1 MKNIHDMRASG
12 LTKYFYKLAEQS
24 QDVFWI
30 KSTDYKEQIYISPA
44 FENSWGITCQNLY
57 DDPSLWITAMHPED
71 RERLQHDCSN
81 RVGPPRMGETIE
93 KNYRIIRP
101 DGTMRWI
108 KDTSFGLFD
117 ENNECFAFAGICKDV
132 SKDVMHS
139 QELLNEKLSA
149 EMANQAKSDFLAK
162 MSHDFRT
169 PLNAILG
176 ITHIMS
182 TKELSKEFK
191 EYISLISQASNNLL
205 SLVTDILDF
214 AKVEIGALSFTSDP
228 IDLHLLI
235 SQVMHS
241 FKFQAKEANI
251 ALNLNYADNVARF
264 VIGDAKRI
272 RQILTNLISNSL
284 KFTSQGSI
292 EVLVDCHKQLS
303 NQTEFVIAVQDTGI
317 GIPEKDFGYIFEK
330 FGQLESMHHRKHQ
343 GSGLGLSIVK
353 QLVEKLGGTITVKS
367 KVGDGSE
374 FIVTLPLQLQE
385 SSAEKTTIAMND
397 YTNKAIEQKKLNL
410 NLLLVEDNP
419 VNQVVIT
426 KMLQE
431 MGCQVDIAGDGKQT
445 IALLAKGRQYD
456 AIMMDIGLPDI
467 DGFEMA
473 ALIRQKVHLNK
484 IPIIAMTAHVMES
497 DQKKCFTV
505 GMNDVI
511 TKPIPY
517 EQLHQTLQMHTH
529 NKVSI

>member
-1 MKNIHDMRASG
+1 MVR
-12 LTKYFYKLAEQS
+12 
-24 QDVFWI
+24 
-30 KSTDYKEQIYISPA
+30 
-44 FENSWGITCQNLY
+44 
-57 DDPSLWITAMHPED
+57 PSLSTRAGD
-71 RERLQHDCSN
+71 S
-81 RVGPPRMGETIE
+81 GST
-93 KNYRIIRP
+93 
-101 DGTMRWI
+101 
-108 KDTSFGLFD
+108 GLF
-117 ENNECFAFAGICKDV
+117 GGKRV
-132 SKDVMHS
+132 SK
-139 QELLNEKLSA
+139 A
-149 EMANQAKSDFLAK
+149 SDRLHAYGTV
-162 MSHDFRT
+162 DE
-169 PLNAILG
+169 LNAILG

-264 VIGDAKRI
+264 VIGAAKRI

-410 NLLLVEDNP
+410 NLLL
-419 VNQVVIT
+419 
-426 KMLQE
+426 
-431 MGCQVDIAGDGKQT
+431 
-445 IALLAKGRQYD
+445 AKGRQYD